1 MFNVNLNII
10 TTLKKSFS
18 YPIAFSDHS
27 PGFNMDIAA
36 LTLGVNLVEKTI
48 TEDRMTRAVEH
59 AMSIEPN
66 EMKNFIET
74 IREVEI
80 AFGSS
85 MIELHAKER
94 KKRDQIRRSLFL
106 LSDAK
111 SGQKL
116 SECNVEFRRPG
127 FGIPPDQYELLSNA
141 VLNKD
146 RNSGEMLKMSD
157 LEFK

>member
-1 MFNVNLNII
+1 M
-10 TTLKKSFS
+10 KKRFS

-80 AFGSS
+80 AFGSN

-127 FGIPPDQYELLSNA
+127 YGIPPDQYELLSNA